1 MSFQS
6 SKTNTKARRGTNEG
20 KHMNLSDDS
29 FVDITLEGE
38 ERFVDSWRWQTYT
51 QAGPR
56 RKHWAGQDIPG
67 A

>member
-1 MSFQS
+1 
-6 SKTNTKARRGTNEG
+6 
-20 KHMNLSDDS
+20 MNLSDDS